1 MGELRKARVGDARG
15 IHRML
20 ETYAARGLLLPR
32 PLWDI
37 YSHIRE
43 FHVWEEDGTLLGVCA
58 LHIVWEDLA
67 ELRSF
72 CVLDSYRGRG
82 IGSMLASASME
93 EGLHLGVRRVFVL
106 TYIPKYFEKMGFH
119 QVDKAELPQK
129 VWADCIH
136 CVKFPEC
143 DEIPLLK
150 ELAEAQ

>member
-1 MGELRKARVGDARG
+1 MGGLRRAKVADARA
-15 IHRML
+15 IHRVL
-20 ETYAARGLLLPR
+20 ETHAARGLLLPR
-32 PLWDI
+32 SLWDI

-43 FHVWEEDGTLLGVCA
+43 FHVWEEDGILVGVCA

-72 CVLDSYRGRG
+72 CVMESHRRRG
-82 IGSMLASASME
+82 IGRTLATASIE
-93 EGLHLGVRRVFVL
+93 EGQDLGVRRVFVL
-106 TYIPKYFEKMGFH
+106 TYIPNYFRKMGFH
-119 QVDKAELPQK
+119 EVEKSELPQK

-150 ELAEAQ
+150 EL